1 MRSSYS
7 RGSVSRLDGKG
18 PEGAPLIE
26 RPVRYPLPTPSA
38 RQAGELSVIDHILR
52 FMTLGTVI
60 IGCIAILTALYT
72 NNRRLGADIFLKYS
86 DRISDLRRRLPMTAF
101 VEGSVYSSL
110 EMAPEERRVAHEI
123 IYSIFEL
130 FELRVHGF
138 FPSAVWKRPT

>member
-1 MRSSYS
+1 M
-7 RGSVSRLDGKG
+7 
-18 PEGAPLIE
+18 
-26 RPVRYPLPTPSA
+26 
-38 RQAGELSVIDHILR
+38 IDHILR

-86 DRISDLRRRLPMTAF
+86 DRISDLRRRLPMTAL
-101 VEGSVYSSL
+101 VEGSVYSSK

-138 FPSAVWKRPT
+138 LPSAIWKIREVDVEALLTLPVFRQELEALQGTFARHPRFIAWIERVTRSKE

>member
-1 MRSSYS
+1 
-7 RGSVSRLDGKG
+7 
-18 PEGAPLIE
+18 
-26 RPVRYPLPTPSA
+26 
-38 RQAGELSVIDHILR
+38 
-52 FMTLGTVI
+52 
-60 IGCIAILTALYT
+60 
-72 NNRRLGADIFLKYS
+72 
-86 DRISDLRRRLPMTAF
+86 MTAF

>member
-1 MRSSYS
+1 M
-7 RGSVSRLDGKG
+7 
-18 PEGAPLIE
+18 
-26 RPVRYPLPTPSA
+26 
-38 RQAGELSVIDHILR
+38 IDHILR